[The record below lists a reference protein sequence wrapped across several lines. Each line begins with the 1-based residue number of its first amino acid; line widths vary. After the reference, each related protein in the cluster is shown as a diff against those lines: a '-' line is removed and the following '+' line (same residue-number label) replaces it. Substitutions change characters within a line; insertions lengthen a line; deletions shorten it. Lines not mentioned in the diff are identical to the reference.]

1 MMLVTAGHLSGQSSA
16 RSRFVNAEVWGPV
29 AAGVVA
35 AIVLILYAL
44 FVVIAFVRAYRDRGI
59 SETARLVWLVGI
71 VLMPFCGALAW
82 YLVGDRT
89 NSIERSLR
97 TFRS

>member
-1 MMLVTAGHLSGQSSA
+1 M
-16 RSRFVNAEVWGPV
+16 NADIWGPV
-29 AAGVVA
+29 AAVVVT
-35 AIVLILYAL
+35 AIVLIAYAL

-71 VLMPFCGALAW
+71 VLMPFLGPLAW

-89 NSIERSLR
+89 SAIENRLR
-97 TFRS
+97 TFRP